1 MSKQKVFTDTY
12 IVKLRS
18 DIEKNLENYFSDT
31 FPIEEV
37 DEEGRNN
44 VIDSRFNCNDHLL
57 DKMMMSNTAEAAI
70 ELYKAFPNLTPA
82 EAAQKNLWSY
92 LSHVDLFPYM
102 KTITRQA
109 KTVGA
114 IEDNYFGAPTKQALS
129 SLWWIVY
136 LTVDNTIEDKDAQ
149 YKYTRFLLEN
159 GHSDLAL
166 LMSQS
171 TLFRCRSF
179 SKGVL
184 QFLMDNDYSS
194 NLIAVGRY
202 IIPYYNK
209 KGGRVQLASW
219 NWKDFYDDLSLK
231 KEMLKELKL
240 KNGD

>member
-12 IVKLRS
+12 ISKLRS
-18 DIEKNLENYFSDT
+18 DIEKNLEYYFADS
-31 FPIEEV
+31 FPIDEV
-37 DEEGRNN
+37 DDEGRAN
-44 VIDSRFNCNDHLL
+44 VFSSRFEYDDQLL
-57 DKMMMSNTAEAAI
+57 KRMLESSNTAEAAI
-70 ELYKAFPNLTPA
+70 ELYKAFSNLTPA

-102 KTITRQA
+102 KKITRQA
-109 KTVGA
+109 KTAGA
-114 IEDNYFGAPTKQALS
+114 IEDNYFGAPTKQSLS

-136 LTVDNTIEDKDAQ
+136 LTIDETTDDDK

-159 GHSDLAL
+159 GHSDLVL
-166 LMSQS
+166 LLSQS

-194 NLIAVGRY
+194 NLIAVGRF
-202 IIPYYNK
+202 IMPYYNK

-219 NWKDFYDDLSLK
+219 NWKDFYDDLSLN

>member
-12 IVKLRS
+12 IIKLRN
-18 DIEKNLENYFSDT
+18 DIEKNYESYFFDT

-37 DEEGRNN
+37 DEEGRANIIN
-44 VIDSRFNCNDHLL
+44 SRFDYNDNLL
-57 DKMMMSNTAEAAI
+57 DKLMNSNTAEAAI

-102 KTITRQA
+102 KKITWQA

-136 LTVDNTIEDKDAQ
+136 LTVDETDKEDQ
-149 YKYTRFLLEN
+149 YKYTRFLLDN
-159 GHSDLAL
+159 GHSDLVL

-219 NWKDFYDDLSLK
+219 NWKDFYDDLMTK
-231 KEMLKELKL
+231 KDMLKELKL